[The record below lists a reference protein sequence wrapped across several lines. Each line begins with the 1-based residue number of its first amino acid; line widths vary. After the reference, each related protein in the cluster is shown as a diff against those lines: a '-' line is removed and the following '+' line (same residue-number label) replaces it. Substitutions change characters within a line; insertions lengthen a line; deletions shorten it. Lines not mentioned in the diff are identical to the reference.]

1 MIAKDFID
9 KDIPAL
15 SINDDVGLALKYME
29 EEKLNQ
35 LVLLNEGEVLGI
47 IEEEILFNFDEET
60 KLSFIPIKFTAIQM
74 DESSHILDLADHLAN
89 KSIEICPIVDDDNK
103 YIGSV
108 KAFDIYKEVIAG
120 QFSGDGSLLSL
131 EIDQKDYSLSDIS
144 RIIETEGLRIEKLFL
159 SKGSQSDYH
168 FIIKL
173 NKKEINAALNSLK
186 RFGYKVSQ
194 INKPAEGA
202 YPDKERFEHLMK
214 YLEI

>member
-1 MIAKDFID
+1 MIAIDFID

-15 SINDDVGLALKYME
+15 SLKDNVRLAVKYMQ

-35 LVLLNEGEVLGI
+35 LVLLNADEVLGI
-47 IEEEILFNFDEET
+47 IEEDILFNFDEET
-60 KLSFIPIKFTAIQM
+60 KLDLVPIKYTAIEM
-74 DESSHILDLADHLAN
+74 DENSHILDLADHLAN
-89 KSIEICPIVDDDNK
+89 KSLEICPIVNHENK

-108 KAFDIYKEVIAG
+108 RAFDIYKEVIVG
-120 QFSGDGSLLSL
+120 QFSGNGSILSL

-159 SKGSQSDYH
+159 AKGSPSDYH

-173 NKKEINAALNSLK
+173 NKKDISSALNSLK
-186 RFGYKVSQ
+186 RFGYKVTQ
-194 INKPAEGA
+194 INKSAEGA
-202 YPDKERFEHLMK
+202 FPDQERFEHLMK